1 MALLISPCVVIE
13 NMKSENRKLTQ
24 KVRSIDIYILIKYV
38 LIKRSKNEQPIV
50 CKIMLQISVITWDIF
65 ICIKIQIKQELPRN
79 KTLDCEKYK

>member
-1 MALLISPCVVIE
+1 MALLISLCVVIE

-24 KVRSIDIYILIKYV
+24 KVRSIDIYILIKYI

-65 ICIKIQIKQELPRN
+65 IGMEI
-79 KTLDCEKYK
+79 